1 MHTTSPTTIA
11 ALAPPHEGTRRRQ
24 RAEKKRGILESERKR
39 EGGRKEGRKKVCV
52 CGGKNRTKEGI
63 FLIGFAAEEKAASAV
78 NDRTSSA
85 DDSRN

>member
-11 ALAPPHEGTRRRQ
+11 ALAPPHEGTKRRQ
-24 RAEKKRGILESERKR
+24 RAEKRGVLESERKR